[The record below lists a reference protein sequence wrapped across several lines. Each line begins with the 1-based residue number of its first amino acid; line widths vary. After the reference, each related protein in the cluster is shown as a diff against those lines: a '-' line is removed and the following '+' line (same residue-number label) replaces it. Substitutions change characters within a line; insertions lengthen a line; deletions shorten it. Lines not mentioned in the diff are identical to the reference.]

1 MGKEIA
7 IATSN
12 IHKIRELEQVLSK
25 CSIRLRQ
32 VDIPKIEIQSE
43 DLQLVA
49 INAAIAVYNILREPV
64 IVEDAGLFVEA
75 LSGFPGSYSSYV
87 FKTIG
92 INGIL
97 RLLEGVED
105 RRAYFESVI
114 ALAHNRGVLCVRG
127 RVYGSIAT
135 EPRGSGG
142 FGFDPIFVPEGS
154 TKTFAEMSLEEKNK
168 YSHRG
173 RAARELCRVVERV
186 EIY

>member
-1 MGKEIA
+1 MGKKIA

-12 IHKIRELEQVLSK
+12 IHKVRELEQVLSK
-25 CSIRLRQ
+25 CSISLQQ
-32 VDIPKIEIQSE
+32 VDIPKVEIQSN

-49 INAAIAVYNILREPV
+49 INAAITAYNALRKPV
-64 IVEDAGLFVEA
+64 IVEDAGLFIEA

-87 FKTIG
+87 YRTIG

-97 RLLEGVED
+97 KLLEGVDD

-114 ALAHNRGVLCVRG
+114 ALAYNKGVISVRG

-135 EPRGSGG
+135 KPRGSGG
-142 FGFDPIFVPEGS
+142 FGFDPIFIPDGS
-154 TKTFAEMSLEEKNK
+154 TRTFAEMSLEEKNS

-173 RAARELCRVVERV
+173 RAARELCRVIESV
-186 EIY
+186 EIG